1 MVGIDPDDAFSTVP
15 YEKGHTLL
23 YYLETLV
30 SGVVSS
36 FTKLVPDMVGIDPDD
51 AFSTVPYEKGH
62 TLLYYLETLV
72 GGVGKI
78 FHQVGP
84 RYGRNRSR

>member
-1 MVGIDPDDAFSTVP
+1 MDVL
-15 YEKGHTLL
+15 GHSHA
-23 YYLETLV
+23 Y
-30 SGVVSS
+30 
-36 FTKLVPDMVGIDPDD
+36 TKLVPDMVGIDPDD

-72 GGVGKI
+72 GGVGK
-78 FHQVGP
+78 FLHQVGP

>member
-1 MVGIDPDDAFSTVP
+1 MMPS
-15 YEKGHTLL
+15 LL
-23 YYLETLV
+23 YLMRKVILCCTTWRHW
-30 SGVVSS
+30 SAGWVSS
-36 FTKLVPDMVGIDPDD
+36 YTKLVPDMVGIDPDD

-72 GGVGKI
+72 GGLGK
-78 FHQVGP
+78 FLHQVGP

>member
-1 MVGIDPDDAFSTVP
+1 MMPS
-15 YEKGHTLL
+15 LL
-23 YYLETLV
+23 YPMRKVILCCTTWRHWSAGWV
-30 SGVVSS
+30 SYY
-36 FTKLVPDMVGIDPDD
+36 TKLVPDMVGIDPDD

-72 GGVGKI
+72 RGVGKLL
-78 FHQVGP
+78 HQIGP